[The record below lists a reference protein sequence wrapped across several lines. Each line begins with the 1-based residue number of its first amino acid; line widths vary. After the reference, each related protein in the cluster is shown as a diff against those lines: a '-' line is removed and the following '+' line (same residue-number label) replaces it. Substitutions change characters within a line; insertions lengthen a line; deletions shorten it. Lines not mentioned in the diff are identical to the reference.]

1 MNDMSKKKE
10 IIEKTDVKETASV
23 FSKEQFLLS
32 TKYRQYKDLLNA
44 VLDDNKTYS
53 KEEVNKI
60 INNYYGKVGR

>member
-1 MNDMSKKKE
+1 MSKKKE

>member
-1 MNDMSKKKE
+1 MSKKKE
-10 IIEKTDVKETASV
+10 IMEKADVKETASV

-44 VLDDNKTYS
+44 VLDDNKIYS